1 MGRKNLH
8 EAFQQIEAQK
18 RAQRE
23 KEEQAELEARLRADR
38 EAEQRA
44 DDERR
49 AREAE
54 AAAQPPPDTD
64 VAPLGGLPS
73 AAAPAP
79 TEVEREPAPA
89 PNPARAAQASAPTA
103 AAQAR
108 SGAQAHGGAPARLWT
123 EVVAQPVV
131 LALFLLV
138 FALGFFSGRFSTPA
152 VRADGPPGGSSG
164 GDSSGPATAGT
175 GNGAPSGGATGARR
189 DSAPAIPVAGG
200 GDETVQNDPVLAR
213 LFDPQQEFT
222 IQLISYNDSEYTR
235 RLSEELVTYLRALD
249 FQASPPLKVGDNL
262 TVLVGAEATQEG
274 LAGTLAALRRTPGP
288 NGEAGAFAD
297 ARVRTIDDLLGRE

>member
-18 RAQRE
+18 RALRE

-44 DDERR
+44 DEERQ

-64 VAPLGGLPS
+64 VAPLGGLAPS
-73 AAAPAP
+73 AAPAAEEKGTAPAP
-79 TEVEREPAPA
+79 AAARPPEP
-89 PNPARAAQASAPTA
+89 PARPPGGEAAAGAGAPGLNLTA
-103 AAQAR
+103 AV
-108 SGAQAHGGAPARLWT
+108 T
-123 EVVAQPVV
+123 QPVV

-138 FALGFFSGRFSTPA
+138 FALGFFSGRLSTPA
-152 VRADGPPGGSSG
+152 VNAGGPAGGGAPATSSSDSGGESGSGSSAGTRAPGPGG
-164 GDSSGPATAGT
+164 A
-175 GNGAPSGGATGARR
+175 
-189 DSAPAIPVAGG
+189 APAIPVAGG
-200 GDETVQNDPVLAR
+200 GDDAVQSDPVLAR
-213 LFDPQQEFT
+213 LFDPELRFT
-222 IQLISYNDSEYTR
+222 IQLISYNDSDYTR
-235 RLSEELVTYLRALD
+235 RLSEELVTYLRAQD

-262 TVLVGAEATQEG
+262 TVLVGAEPTQEG
-274 LAGTLAALRRTPGP
+274 LASTLAALRRTPGP

-297 ARVRTIDDLLGRE
+297 ARVRGIDDLLGRE